1 METGFQKIKK
11 MGKATRVSFL
21 TQHNIER
28 DSKRERVA
36 VCFSGF
42 KVLSKG
48 FSYYSW
54 GNWAK
59 GEVSQIF
66 FYFFIFGVSWGNL

>member
-1 METGFQKIKK
+1 METRFQKIKK
-11 MGKATRVSFL
+11 MGKATRVNFL
-21 TQHNIER
+21 TQHITER
-28 DSKRERVA
+28 DSKRERIV

-59 GEVSQIF
+59 GEVSQF
-66 FYFFIFGVSWGNL
+66 FFFFFLVFHGGNL